1 MIEVALQDAITIGA
15 STSLIA
21 VVTLTT
27 VLVFGLATL
36 ACPSRAT
43 IAWGVAF
50 GLGLLGTYVWVA
62 AHQMDS
68 PALRAAASGLM
79 ICFEPIVWLGLRL
92 HFGKRPIWWPVVAF
106 VLIVPPILAVTAG
119 TPNFDAA
126 FRIAFLAAS
135 VFAALIALELFRS
148 PGPRRDIK
156 LPLALVSCAFV
167 IIAVVGA
174 VGALFD
180 HELSLA
186 GQLQVI
192 REVNSVGTLVTGV
205 CAAFTL
211 VMLVRADGSR
221 IDAVALG
228 AVRAR
233 RRLQKA
239 RAQGEQSWS
248 ILDVRLDAPA
258 DLRESTTGN
267 GFALIVDRF
276 HDDVVESLPAAADA
290 ERVADD
296 RSIVIIHGSDESV
309 QHHVRAMLRRISS
322 IDATGASAGMRLSA
336 SVGWASVEVIGYDY
350 DALVAAAEEAA
361 LRGRENGGDRWERVK
376 KAPTTLER

>member
-1 MIEVALQDAITIGA
+1 MIVHAVHETISIDA
-15 STSLIA
+15 STSLVAI
-21 VVTLTT
+21 VTLVTA
-27 VLVFGLATL
+27 LVFGLATL

-43 IAWGVAF
+43 VAWGVAF

-68 PALRAAASGLM
+68 ATLQGAASGLM

-106 VLIVPPILAVTAG
+106 VLAVPAVLAVTAG
-119 TPNFDAA
+119 TPTFQTSFRLAFVAA
-126 FRIAFLAAS
+126 G
-135 VFAALIALELFRS
+135 VFAALIAFELFRS
-148 PGPRRDIK
+148 RSPRRDIK
-156 LPLALVSCAFV
+156 LPLALVSCAFAIV
-167 IIAVVGA
+167 AA
-174 VGALFD
+174 VGGVAALFETD
-180 HELSLA
+180 LGLA
-186 GQLQVI
+186 GQLDVI
-192 REVNSVGTLVTGV
+192 RDVNSVGTLVTST

-211 VMLVRADGSR
+211 VMLVRADGPR
-221 IDAVALG
+221 IDAAALG

-248 ILDVRLDAPA
+248 ILDVRLDDPA
-258 DLRESTTGN
+258 DLRESTTGA
-267 GFALIVDRF
+267 GFSLIVDRF
-276 HDDVVESLPAAADA
+276 HDDVSESLPAAADA

-309 QHHVRAMLRRISS
+309 QHHVRAMLRRISA
-322 IDATGASAGMRLSA
+322 IEVTGASAGMRLSA
-336 SVGWASVEVIGYDY
+336 SVGWASVGVVGYDY
-350 DALVAAAEEAA
+350 DDLIAAAEEAA
-361 LRGRENGGDRWERVK
+361 IRGRENGGDRWERVK